1 LSRIGHVL
9 QTIGSRALIS
19 TARRGICD
27 GCKTRS
33 GCAFDM
39 APANDTLE
47 KPEEIMAANPV
58 DARVGDTVEFD
69 LPGHTE
75 LKLSFIIWVVPLLGL
90 IGGAAAGAALH
101 EALSLSRDP
110 ATLLGALTGLI
121 LSYLLVVLLD
131 RRTGKDPRLEPR
143 ILKIVN
149 ASDCPQAPERNGDQ
163 GDFRSNSLMALI
175 LFFPFL

>member
-1 LSRIGHVL
+1 MSRIGHVL
-9 QTIGSRALIS
+9 ETTGGRALIS

-39 APANDTLE
+39 APADETPE
-47 KPEEIMAANPV
+47 KAETPEKIMVANPV
-58 DARVGDTVEFD
+58 DARAGDTVEFD

-90 IGGAAAGAALH
+90 IGGATAGAALH

-110 ATLLGALTGLI
+110 ATLLGAITGLV
-121 LSYLLVVLLD
+121 LSFLLVVFFD
-131 RRTGKDPRLEPR
+131 RKARKDPRLEPR

-149 ASDCPQAPERNGDQ
+149 ASDCPQAPEQQMD
-163 GDFRSNSLMALI
+163 
-175 LFFPFL
+175 